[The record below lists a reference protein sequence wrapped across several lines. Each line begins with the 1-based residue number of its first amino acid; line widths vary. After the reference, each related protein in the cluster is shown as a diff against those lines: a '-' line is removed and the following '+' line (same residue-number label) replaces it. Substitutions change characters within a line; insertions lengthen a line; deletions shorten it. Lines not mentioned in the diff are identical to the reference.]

1 LTPVLPRHPKRS
13 FATNPCFRGVSSWKC
28 FVLTLGLLSAIFSAR
43 TLANSR
49 NPWADRRYV
58 AFGTAN
64 DRTSWVAV
72 EVRSHAVEKLDIPDG
87 FRPEYVAIAS
97 DGHFLVFTAFDHTAN
112 NTLLF
117 RLDRTPNARPVSIGD
132 KKGYHSSPTVSP
144 DGQWVFFAH
153 HPRGRGQPMAHELQA
168 YAQIYRVRS
177 DGTGLESLTSGSG
190 CHVSPT
196 VSRSGDLAYVHSD
209 CLRNHWFELVRAS
222 AQPGEAPEALS
233 GAVNEPALSPDGLSV
248 IFWVHQPNSAALF
261 TMNLREKKPVLRA
274 QLVPHCP
281 ELRPQF
287 GTKPEEVLFQTNAG
301 VWLLTATGKQEQILA
316 FAR

>member
-1 LTPVLPRHPKRS
+1 MLPRHARRS
-13 FATNPCFRGVSSWKC
+13 SATNRVFGGVSSWKR
-28 FVLTLGLLSAIFSAR
+28 FVLTLGLFSAILSVR
-43 TLANSR
+43 TLANSI
-49 NPWADRRYV
+49 NPWTDRRYV

-64 DRTSWVAV
+64 DRTSWVAI
-72 EVRSHAVEKLDIPDG
+72 EVRSHAVERLDIPEG
-87 FRPEYVAIAS
+87 FRPEYVAVAP
-97 DGHFLVFTAFDHTAN
+97 DGRFLVFTAFDPTAN

-117 RLDRTPNARPVSIGD
+117 RLDRRPNARPVSIGD
-132 KKGYHSSPTVSP
+132 NKGYHSSPTVSP

-153 HPRGRGQPMAHELQA
+153 HPRARGQPMAHEPQA
-168 YAQIYRVRS
+168 YAQIYRVRPN
-177 DGTGLESLTSGSG
+177 GTGLESLTSGNG

-196 VSRSGDLAYVHSD
+196 VSQSGDLAYVHSD

-222 AQPGEAPEALS
+222 AQPGQAPEALS

-261 TMNLREKKPVLRA
+261 AMNLREKKPVLRV

-281 ELRPQF
+281 ALRPQF
-287 GTKPEEVLFQTNAG
+287 GTRPGEVLFQTNTG